1 MRKVW
6 KRGLCAV
13 LSLLTLCVLLPHAA
27 AAEAIDPERA
37 GSLTIRRS
45 GGAGH
50 PRHGFAIYYAASVDP
65 YGEYTLAGDFREDN
79 VVLDDLNWSA
89 VARTLANIA
98 QRDGR
103 KPLDQGTTDENG
115 RLTFPTGEGVRLTAG
130 FTWWSPAPG
139 YHGSYTDRA
148 EPYLVA
154 LRTWTGRPIAGSMT

>member
-37 GSLTIRRS
+37 GSLTIQAERE
-45 GGAGH
+45 GQAIPGM
-50 PRHGFAIYYAASVDP
+50 GFAIYYAASVDP

-79 VVLDDLNWSA
+79 VVLDDQNWSA

-103 KPLDQGTTDENG
+103 KPLDQGTTD
-115 RLTFPTGEGVRLTAG
+115 
-130 FTWWSPAPG
+130 
-139 YHGSYTDRA
+139 
-148 EPYLVA
+148 
-154 LRTWTGRPIAGSMT
+154 

>member
-37 GSLTIRRS
+37 GSLTIQAERE
-45 GGAGH
+45 GQAIPGM
-50 PRHGFAIYYAASVDP
+50 GFAIYYAASVDP

-79 VVLDDLNWSA
+79 VVLDDQNWSA

-115 RLTFPTGEGVRLTAG
+115 RLTFPTGRHPPHGRG
-130 FTWWSPAPG
+130 FTW
-139 YHGSYTDRA
+139 
-148 EPYLVA
+148 
-154 LRTWTGRPIAGSMT
+154 